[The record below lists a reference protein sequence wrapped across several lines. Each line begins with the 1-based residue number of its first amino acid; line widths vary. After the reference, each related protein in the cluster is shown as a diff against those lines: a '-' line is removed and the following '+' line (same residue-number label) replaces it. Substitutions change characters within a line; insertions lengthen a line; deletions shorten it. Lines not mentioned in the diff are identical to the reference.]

1 MPSVRVRMRAPPTTE
16 TCPDCQGQMTMTQ
29 IMPIPL
35 NDGLASVTYKCT
47 QCLSKLERTF
57 HPPSSK
63 SAPHPEAGDGL
74 WQRGGFERVR

>member
-1 MPSVRVRMRAPPTTE
+1 MTSLMVRMRAPPTTDV
-16 TCPDCQGQMTMTQ
+16 CPSCDGQMTMTQ

-47 QCLSKLERTF
+47 RCRLEQERSF

-63 SAPHPEAGDGL
+63 SAPHPEAGREL